1 MKAKVKSVL
10 PTQKGEICVIFE
22 DAKIL
27 GRRLINNTYVI
38 AEDDNITLSIKEW
51 RFALHNVV
59 KGNNIGE
66 LSAQKCISTVLDS
79 INTDRRISA
88 ATALIN
94 DAIIDIEAVEFAAGE
109 EIAEG
114 YVAQYDGVRY
124 NVNEVVLSA
133 TGNMTLKLQ
142 WGQTMGLSPEY
153 LKML

>member
-1 MKAKVKSVL
+1 ML
-10 PTQKGEICVIFE
+10 EN
-22 DAKIL
+22 KI
-27 GRRLINNTYVI
+27 I
-38 AEDDNITLSIKEW
+38 A
-51 RFALHNVV
+51 
-59 KGNNIGE
+59 
-66 LSAQKCISTVLDS
+66 
-79 INTDRRISA
+79 A
-88 ATALIN
+88 ATCVLN
-94 DAIIDIEAVEFAAGE
+94 GSIIDVEPIEFAAGE